1 MQQFG
6 TITNDD
12 ILEYRQFVARLA
24 HRVIIGKPYSVELD
38 DLMQAGMM
46 GLSEALQRF
55 KPLPGVIFKAYA
67 SARIVGA
74 MLDELRSYD
83 WVPRSTRRAQR
94 KVDKEVQHLQHLLLR
109 APSDGE
115 LAAAL
120 GMSLADFQKLTGQ
133 AHSNWVSLDDV
144 LTSEAEPMDDD
155 AGDGACLLQRP
166 WTIDECSEPSAVL
179 QRRQAYRG
187 LVDAIAVLPE
197 REREVL
203 TLYYEEG
210 LKLKQIGAMQGV
222 TESRVCQLLAKTV
235 GKLKSALDAA
245 DRPRQCTAD
254 STASLAHRRRPVR
267 ATLSRPLVEGICDAV
282 ADQDNGQDA
291 EEDGQTGQAHGP
303 PGHQKVLPVAAHH
316 QAPAHLVGVA
326 QTQERHGRFE
336 QDGVSSRQRG
346 GDNKCRQGVG

>member
-12 ILEYRQFVARLA
+12 IREYRQFVARLA
-24 HRVIIGKPYSVELD
+24 HRVIIGKPNSVELD

-55 KPLPGVIFKAYA
+55 KPLPGVTFRAYA
-67 SARIVGA
+67 SARIIGS
-74 MLDELRSYD
+74 MLDELRGYD
-83 WVPRSTRRAQR
+83 WAPRSTRHAQR
-94 KVDKEVQHLQHLLLR
+94 EVEKAVQHLQHLLFR

-120 GMSLADFQKLTGQ
+120 SMSLTDFQKLTGL
-133 AHSNWVSLDDV
+133 AHSKWVSLEDV
-144 LTSEAEPMDDD
+144 LPSEMEAESMDND
-155 AGDGACLLQRP
+155 AGDDASLLQSP
-166 WTIDECSEPSAVL
+166 WAIDECSEPSAVL

-197 REREVL
+197 RERKVL
-203 TLYYEEG
+203 ALYYEEG

-235 GKLKSALDAA
+235 GKLKSTLDAA

-254 STASLAHRRRPVR
+254 SAASLTPRRRPVR
-267 ATLSRPLVEGICDAV
+267 AHAKPTFG
-282 ADQDNGQDA
+282 
-291 EEDGQTGQAHGP
+291 
-303 PGHQKVLPVAAHH
+303 
-316 QAPAHLVGVA
+316 
-326 QTQERHGRFE
+326 
-336 QDGVSSRQRG
+336 
-346 GDNKCRQGVG
+346 